1 MSGEYKVTHE
11 FDCTEDTFWEKV
23 MFSDAFNHALYIET
37 LKFPGWKV
45 LEQKDD
51 GQKITRKVK
60 IDPPVTGM
68 PGPVQ
73 KALGDKFSY
82 VEEGTYDRAT
92 RKYTFKATPS
102 TMADKTTIKGVLW
115 TEPKGDAKIARHA
128 DIQVEVKVFMIGKM
142 IEEKAITD
150 MRNSYETGAKFTNEY
165 VKTKV

>member
-1 MSGEYKVTHE
+1 MPGDYKVTHE
-11 FDCTEDTFWEKV
+11 FDCTEDTFWNDV
-23 MFSDAFNHALYIET
+23 MFSDTFNNALYLEK

-60 IDPPVTGM
+60 IDPTLTGM

-82 VEEGTYDRAT
+82 IEDGVYDRAT
-92 RKYTFKATPS
+92 RKYTFHVTPS

-115 TEPKGDAKIARHA
+115 TESKGEKKIARHA
-128 DIQVEVKVFMIGKM
+128 DIHVEVKVFMIGKM
-142 IEEKAITD
+142 IEDKALAD
-150 MRNSYETGAKFTNEY
+150 LKHSYESGAKFTNEF
-165 VKTKV
+165 VAKIP